1 MGFVPG
7 ETFGRYKILSTLG
20 IGGMGRVLAA
30 EDTLLDRK
38 VALKVILRLGDE
50 DAKARFFR
58 EARIAA
64 KLTHTNLVRLYDIGT
79 ADDVPFLVM
88 ELIEGSSL
96 VPFVGDIQIPFERKV
111 KWLIGAARGL
121 QAAHD
126 QGLIHRDIKPGNIM
140 VAKVDDTVKVVDF
153 GLAKQMESSPK
164 MKALF
169 STHPAYVVGTAP
181 FMAPEQ
187 ILGFV
192 RLDGRVDQFA
202 WGVTGYA
209 LLSGQ
214 HPRANDPNAQV
225 PPLDKAHG
233 VPKEVASVIA
243 RAIRFHRED
252 RYPSLEEAAAELEAA
267 IKVVGVAP
275 ATAVDMAPVAS
286 PATHVLAVG
295 RSERVTLDGAGGR
308 GSRLS
313 VEPAQPVVKQGT
325 PPLAPGPAA
334 PAEVAS
340 RESTAAPTLA
350 REQESR
356 EIGWKIQR
364 QVVTC
369 GIGPIRAAVVAP
381 DGRTAYAISPSG
393 LAKYSGGA
401 AWEVLTLPGWL
412 DPSRARCLGFMPD
425 GNSLVIGGV
434 GGLALRM
441 WVDPHVRAVDRW
453 PMTDKR
459 AEDVTLLAMVTHK
472 DDVHFVGAVGDET
485 HGTGVFHRVT
495 LADPLYPTTI
505 HHEHSLHAVVR
516 VPRGV
521 IGCGPGGWVCVL
533 VETGAMRWIR
543 PHVDDLHAI
552 GDLGGDIYLV
562 GRGYGIRLHAPDLVR
577 TTFESVAATTTLR
590 LMAMHGVDAWSC
602 TDGGR
607 ILRRDSRVGGWKV
620 MHAEPTPLPF
630 AALHLTDHR
639 LIAIAKDGS
648 VLTGAPDRA

>member
-1 MGFVPG
+1 
-7 ETFGRYKILSTLG
+7 
-20 IGGMGRVLAA
+20 MGRVVEA

-58 EARIAA
+58 EAKIAA
-64 KLTHTNLVRLYDIGT
+64 KLTHPNLVRLYDIGT

-96 VPFVGDIQIPFERKV
+96 VAFVGDIQIPFERKV

-140 VAKVDDTVKVVDF
+140 VAKGDDTVKVVDF

-187 ILGFV
+187 ILGFAK
-192 RLDGRVDQFA
+192 LDGRADQFA

-214 HPRANDPNAQV
+214 HARANDPNAQV

-233 VPKEVASVIA
+233 VPKEIACVIA
-243 RAIRFHRED
+243 RAIRFHRDD
-252 RYPSLEEAAAELEAA
+252 RYPSLEEAAADLEAA
-267 IKVVGVAP
+267 IKVVGVAA
-275 ATAVDMAPVAS
+275 ATAVDAPAPS
-286 PATHVLAVG
+286 PTTHVLLALG
-295 RSERVTLDGAGGR
+295 SHERVQIDPGGGGAGR

-313 VEPAQPVVKQGT
+313 VEPAHPAANQGT

-334 PAEVAS
+334 PVPAPAPRDSVAATRD
-340 RESTAAPTLA
+340 RESF
-350 REQESR
+350 
-356 EIGWKIQR
+356 EIGWKIKR

-369 GIGPIRAAVVAP
+369 GIAPIRAAVVAP
-381 DGRTAYAISPSG
+381 DGRTAYAISQSG
-393 LAKYSGGA
+393 LAKYSGGRST
-401 AWEVLTLPGWL
+401 WEVLTLPGWF

-434 GGLALRM
+434 AGLALRM
-441 WVDPHVRAVDRW
+441 WVDHVGAVDRW
-453 PMTDKR
+453 PMPDKK
-459 AEDVTLLAMVTHK
+459 AADVTLLAMTTHK
-472 DDVHFVGAVGDET
+472 EDVHFVGAVGDEMF
-485 HGTGVFHRVT
+485 GTGVFHRVT
-495 LADPLYPTTI
+495 ISDPLYPTTI
-505 HHEHSLHAVVR
+505 HHEHPLHAVVR

-521 IGCGPGGWVCVL
+521 IGCGPAGWVCVL

-543 PHVDDLHAI
+543 PHADDLHAI
-552 GDLGGDIYLV
+552 GELSGDIYLV
-562 GRGYGIRLHAPDLVR
+562 GRGYGVRLHAPDLVR
-577 TTFESVAATTTLR
+577 TTFESVATTTTLR
-590 LMAMHGVDAWSC
+590 LMTVQGGDAWSC

-630 AALHLTDHR
+630 AALHLDDQR
-639 LIAIAKDGS
+639 LTAIGRDGS
-648 VLTGAPDRA
+648 VLSGTPDRR